1 MTGGCQGASY
11 FLFLL
16 IFSQLLQNSDLFG
29 TGEESDSETEG
40 DSQAS
45 VREQRAASPVSCG
58 EERESSGSPPPEDE
72 ARKRKRK
79 ESSKVAVC
87 MCVCVRACVCVC
99 ACLHHSYLPY
109 QPKKAKKAEVQMIY
123 SDSQRVVRGE
133 INCTQ
138 LLIVLN

>member
-11 FLFLL
+11 FFFLL
-16 IFSQLLQNSDLFG
+16 VFSQLLQNSDLFG

-45 VREQRAASPVSCG
+45 VGEQRAVSPVSCG
-58 EERESSGSPPPEDE
+58 EEGESSGSPPPEDG

-79 ESSKVAVC
+79 ESSKVV
-87 MCVCVRACVCVC
+87 CVCVC
-99 ACLHHSYLPY
+99 VCVCVYVCLHHSYLLY
-109 QPKKAKKAEVQMIY
+109 QPKKVKKAEVQMIY

-133 INCTQ
+133 INCTR
-138 LLIVLN
+138 LLIALN